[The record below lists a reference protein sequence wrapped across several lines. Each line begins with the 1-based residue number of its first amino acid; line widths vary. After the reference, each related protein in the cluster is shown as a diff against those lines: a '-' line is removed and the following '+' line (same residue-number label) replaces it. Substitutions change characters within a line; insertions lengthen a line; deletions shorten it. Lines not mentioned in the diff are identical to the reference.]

1 MAGSLSLAPAAFALV
16 LVIVTVGSAVQGTLG
31 FGANMLIT
39 PLLAVVEPE
48 AVPVTPML
56 LVVPLATLMVWRE
69 HHGVDRRAVGL
80 LTLGRLPGTVLGA
93 AVVAAVAAGTLS
105 VLAGLGVLA
114 AVAASLA
121 SATVP
126 VTTSTTLATGAVS
139 GAMGTA
145 TSIGGPPVALLY
157 QHHEGRRLR
166 ATLAATFLIGV
177 VLSLAAL
184 ALAGE
189 VTGAHVG
196 LALMLVPGTLVG
208 VAASGRLTGLVDRGG
223 WLRPAVLAFAAATA
237 LVAIARGLV

>member
-16 LVIVTVGSAVQGTLG
+16 LLVVTVGSAVQGTLG

-56 LVVPLATLMVWRE
+56 LVVPLAALMVWRE

-80 LTLGRLPGTVLGA
+80 LTLGRVPGTVLGA

-145 TSIGGPPVALLY
+145 TSIGGPPLVLLY

-166 ATLAATFLIGV
+166 ATLAATPSPKSPWAMV
-177 VLSLAAL
+177 SCWRRNCQ
-184 ALAGE
+184 
-189 VTGAHVG
+189 TW
-196 LALMLVPGTLVG
+196 MTTKKSSTSP
-208 VAASGRLTGLVDRGG
+208 
-223 WLRPAVLAFAAATA
+223 P
-237 LVAIARGLV
+237 